1 MNEAARTNSRRSAR
15 RKKCR
20 HCCRSKPT
28 GDPANCRTAT
38 CRCFRPSAGDG
49 LSLVAAWILVHVC
62 TDVRLPPNQPFA
74 RIVLFGISIA
84 PGRVAID
91 CLRLGSI
98 RPGRFSSN
106 IMSTLFGKRKRKAP
120 TRELGVPEE
129 EKDGNRNGGATE
141 APHGEE
147 LRPHHEA
154 EGLRVRL
161 STPLPPGEAKDDP
174 VIDTVQEEKESNG
187 SEEEEEGEMQTTMIF
202 TFADLDLAK
211 PLLDTCASLGLTK
224 PTPVQAAVIPFLLRN
239 TRDSVLAVAP
249 TGTGKTVAYVLPMLH
264 HLSFDP
270 YGIFGLILT
279 PTRELAKQI
288 HEQVVALG
296 SPTYRVNS
304 CLAIGGLDATEQA
317 CQISRSPPHFL
328 VATPGRLRILLQSAD
343 PPPLRRLCRYWV
355 LDEADRLLVDDFEAD
370 LAAIALALGG
380 GFDEVGND
388 EASTTCQR
396 LFFSA
401 TMTNSL
407 QQLEAIATNKTGA
420 RRKAKLV
427 QFRLTEKPSSS
438 AKVDYDMDGKPSATG
453 SAVQIPT
460 NLSQEYL
467 FVPSKIREAYL
478 LALLRSL
485 LVNGGRKDEEE
496 ETGNHKNKGK
506 RGHKRRKHDPKQ
518 AALAVST
525 AASEPG
531 KSKSAIIFCS
541 SCERAALISEML
553 RHVGVSNTPLHSIL
567 SQPRRLASLAKFR
580 NGQVPVLVAT
590 DLGSR
595 GLDIPATDLVLNL
608 ELPPSAITYIHR
620 IGRTAR
626 AGRRGRAIS
635 LVAETDVA
643 LVHAAEAAAGRPLVL
658 CATTVD
664 VKPMLSVAAKALRWA
679 KLRLQDIG
687 FDDLLMKFKA
697 RKGVERKLRERR
709 RKDRTM
715 AEE

>member
-1 MNEAARTNSRRSAR
+1 
-15 RKKCR
+15 
-20 HCCRSKPT
+20 
-28 GDPANCRTAT
+28 
-38 CRCFRPSAGDG
+38 
-49 LSLVAAWILVHVC
+49 
-62 TDVRLPPNQPFA
+62 
-74 RIVLFGISIA
+74 
-84 PGRVAID
+84 
-91 CLRLGSI
+91 
-98 RPGRFSSN
+98 
-106 IMSTLFGKRKRKAP
+106 MSTLFGKRKRKASSCN
-120 TRELGVPEE
+120 REPQQIALE
-129 EKDGNRNGGATE
+129 RLNGE
-141 APHGEE
+141 
-147 LRPHHEA
+147 
-154 EGLRVRL
+154 
-161 STPLPPGEAKDDP
+161 DDDNDP
-174 VIDTVQEEKESNG
+174 CA
-187 SEEEEEGEMQTTMIF
+187 EEEEEDDVPRRHRPSSTRRTLGASKDDTNTDSQEEATTKDSNSDEIPKKMNKKQPLPKMIF
-202 TFADLDLAK
+202 RFADMDLAR
-211 PLLDTCASLGLTK
+211 PLIDTCASLGLTR
-224 PTPVQAAVIPFLLRN
+224 PTPVQAAVIPFLLQN
-239 TRDSVLAVAP
+239 TKDSVLAVAP

-296 SPTYRVNS
+296 SPTYRVSS

-317 CQISRSPPHFL
+317 CQIARSPPHFL

-343 PPPLRRLCRYWV
+343 PPHLRRLCRYWV

-370 LAAIALALGG
+370 LAAIALALGTPG
-380 GFDEVGND
+380 GGENGDEEESN
-388 EASTTCQR
+388 CQR

-401 TMTNSL
+401 TMTHSL
-407 QQLEAIATNKTGA
+407 KELEAIAGNKTGV
-420 RRKAKLV
+420 RKTKLV
-427 QFRLTEKPSSS
+427 QFRLTEES
-438 AKVDYDMDGKPSATG
+438 AMATTGDGDGKQSPTLS
-453 SAVQIPT
+453 VVKIPT

-485 LVNGGRKDEEE
+485 LVNGGRTNEEE
-496 ETGNHKNKGK
+496 EKGKKVK
-506 RGHKRRKHDPKQ
+506 RGHKRHRKDPKQ
-518 AALAVST
+518 SAPAT
-525 AASEPG
+525 TTTTDTSEQG

-580 NGQVPVLVAT
+580 NGMVPVLVAT

-595 GLDIPATDLVLNL
+595 GLDIPATDLVINL

-635 LVAETDVA
+635 LVAETDIA
-643 LVHAAEAAAGRPLVL
+643 LVHAAEAEAGRPLVL
-658 CATTVD
+658 CETAVD

-697 RKGVERKLRERR
+697 RKGQEKKIRERR
-709 RKDRTM
+709 RKDRM
-715 AEE
+715 ADEENH